1 MDNMVKEYKNILNNL
16 EEKLKDNPDLEYI
29 KSEFTNLFM
38 IFFNE
43 VDSLRVFYE
52 EKLETILDRQS
63 YFDEKMNNL
72 EEKTNEL
79 EKGMLYDEDDEMIR
93 NLFEDTSDM
102 NEYDEQ
108 ECEVSCPYCNEIFY
122 IDMEEARKEINCP
135 YCNKAIELD
144 WNDTS
149 NEEDDM

>member
-43 VDSLRVFYE
+43 VDTLRVFYE

-149 NEEDDM
+149 NDEDDM